1 MTDAEMHHAMIIRPQ
16 NLFQL
21 KKGNACFDFWKLM
34 GEQQVFHYLIIDWPI
49 FEKSL
54 FVLPRC
60 TETEMH
66 PIQNTI
72 VPAWKNRNEDAMIAA
87 VHIIGCKRQP
97 IADQHENFL
106 TNQNLGNDCREWRL
120 IFHVRKVMPLS
131 ESDLSTT
138 IWDTKLDSTFN
149 NNQRRKLENW
159 RFKQI
164 QDMTHLTHA
173 YEEVF
178 WFLKTYR
185 HSQLYI

>member
-1 MTDAEMHHAMIIRPQ
+1 MR
-16 NLFQL
+16 
-21 KKGNACFDFWKLM
+21 
-34 GEQQVFHYLIIDWPI
+34 EQQALHYLIIDWPN

-54 FVLPRC
+54 FVFPRC

-138 IWDTKLDSTFN
+138 IWDTKLDSTIIRGESWTIEGSN
-149 NNQRRKLENW
+149 K
-159 RFKQI
+159 FKI
-164 QDMTHLTHA
+164 WAMHMKKYPD
-173 YEEVF
+173 
-178 WFLKTYR
+178 
-185 HSQLYI
+185 S